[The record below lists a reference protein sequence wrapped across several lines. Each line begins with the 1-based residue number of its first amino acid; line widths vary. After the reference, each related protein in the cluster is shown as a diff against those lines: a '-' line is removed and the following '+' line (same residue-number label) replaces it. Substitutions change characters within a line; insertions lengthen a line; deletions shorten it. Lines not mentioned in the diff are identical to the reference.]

1 MRRLEVDTVRGMIR
15 ARAMEERRAV
25 KEDFPDIGKYELV
38 FNILTVFA
46 LGILAGICMTATV
59 IMEN

>member
-25 KEDFPDIGKYELV
+25 KEDFPDMGKYELV
-38 FNILTVFA
+38 FNILAVFA